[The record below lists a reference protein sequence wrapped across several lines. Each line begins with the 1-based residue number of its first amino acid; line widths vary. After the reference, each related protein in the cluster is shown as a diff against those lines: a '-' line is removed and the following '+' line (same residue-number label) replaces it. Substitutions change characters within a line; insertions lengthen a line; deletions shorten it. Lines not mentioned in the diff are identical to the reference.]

1 MKTRP
6 LITAGVILT
15 LIAATLSVAA
25 YAPPNNRERILWD
38 VRQQLTQKVN
48 SAISYLNELR
58 SIVDSLD
65 EFTVKEKKEIKSE
78 LTGYINFFENKKS
91 EINTAETRE
100 EFIFLVREMLDKWG
114 GAMLYKESRE
124 GLIVTSKFDDVIVK
138 AEGLSDRID
147 TETSR
152 LEADGRDTTKLVEL
166 HTNFD
171 AEISSAEKKVSDAKG
186 EFRSINNQKGYNLLA
201 EAKKSLYAA
210 YRILRDII
218 GEFRQLL

>member
-25 YAPPNNRERILWD
+25 YTPANNRERILCD

-48 SAISYLNELR
+48 SAISYLHELR

-78 LTGYINFFENKKS
+78 ITGYINFFENKKS

-100 EFIFLVREMLDKWG
+100 EFVFLVREMLEKWG
-114 GAMLYKESRE
+114 EAMLYKESRE
-124 GLIVTSKFDDVIVK
+124 GLIITSKFDDIIVK
-138 AEGLSDRID
+138 AENLSDRIG

-152 LEADGRDTTKLVEL
+152 LEADGRDTTKLAGL

-171 AEISSAEKKVSDAKG
+171 AKISSAEEKVSDAKK
-186 EFRSINNQKGYNLLA
+186 EFRSRNNQEGYNLLA
-201 EAKKSLYAA
+201 EAKKSLEDA
-210 YRILRDII
+210 YWILKEIVW
-218 GEFRQLL
+218 EFRQLL